1 MSDDQLGPWMINPK
15 NTEGRYLVFDNL
27 YNEMRLIGG
36 VAKVEP
42 SDRICLVHGA
52 TASLRD
58 NDVCWQK
65 WNGYVDTPHGTGTD
79 CKMVDVVRVPKEDS

>member
-42 SDRICLVHGA
+42 SDHICLTHHRCAGVTIPYCHAGA
-52 TASLRD
+52 WDKAD
-58 NDVCWQK
+58 
-65 WNGYVDTPHGTGTD
+65 D
-79 CKMVDVVRVPKEDS
+79 CMMVDVVRIPKEDS